1 VTIPP
6 SGLQTTCH
14 VLMVRP
20 RAFAANRQ
28 TASSNVFQLHA
39 GSEGVE
45 LHERAVAEVDALANR
60 LAARGVDPV
69 VFDDTDLPHKPDAVF
84 PNNWVSFHSSGR
96 VVLYPMLAPNRRAER
111 RADILAALSKRAWR
125 WGETVDLTDFE
136 SRHVAL
142 EGTGSLVLDRTRRI
156 AFAALSSRTRR
167 PALAEFERRTGYRS
181 VAFHTL
187 SKGQPV
193 YHTNVMLALG
203 CRFAVV
209 CAAAI
214 DDPGER
220 QLVLEELEAAA
231 REVISID
238 TGQMGDFA
246 ANLLELDAQGNP
258 LIALSTRAL
267 AAFTAA
273 QRRRL
278 EACGELLAVPLPAVE
293 AGGGSLRCMLAEI
306 FPPRPDATA
315 R

>member
-1 VTIPP
+1 MNVLPGGP
-6 SGLQTTCH
+6 QTTAH

-28 TASSNVFQLHA
+28 TASTNVFQLRARAA
-39 GSEGVE
+39 GAE
-45 LHERAVAEVDALANR
+45 LHERAVAEVDAVAER
-60 LAARGVDPV
+60 LAAVGVEPL
-69 VFDDTDLPHKPDAVF
+69 VFDDTDLPRKPDAVF

-96 VVLYPMLAPNRRAER
+96 VVLYPMLAPNRRTER
-111 RADILAALSKRAWR
+111 RADILAALEARGWYWA
-125 WGETVDLTDFE
+125 EIVDLTAFE

-142 EGTGSLVLDRTRRI
+142 EGTGSLVLDRCRRV
-156 AFAALSSRTRR
+156 AFAALSGRTHR
-167 PALAEFERRTGYRS
+167 PALAEFARRTGYRAVTFRTQS
-181 VAFHTL
+181 R
-187 SKGQPV
+187 GQPV

-220 QLVLEELEAAA
+220 RLVLDELQATG
-231 REVISID
+231 REVIPID

-246 ANLLELDAQGNP
+246 ANLLELDAHGHP

-267 AAFTAA
+267 TTFTVA

-278 EACGELLAVPLPAVE
+278 EAHGELLAVPLPAVE

-306 FPPRPDATA
+306 FPPRPGVTA
-315 R
+315 G